1 MLASVIL
8 LNTGIDK
15 EYRRNKRKKERLQEQ
30 REQIIGRKAGRI
42 ERYIVSEKKL
52 VRATNTDLKTYLALL
67 CASLAGG
74 WFFGKLVFIDS
85 AISLCVAG
93 VCIVLPHAFL
103 IFKGNKEHRA
113 LAENLE
119 AAMRIITHEYIS
131 TMDIQKAV
139 ENAVDIIEIDKP
151 FREFLVDCQLVSANM
166 ERNLRRLES
175 KEQNIFFSRWIDQ
188 LILTQTDRSQI
199 VNLMPI
205 LDDMND
211 AKTAQRE
218 NDTKIAS
225 AWRDYFTMLFIIL
238 LSPLLIRVIQYE
250 WYNYLITTFF
260 GRVLVISMLGS
271 LVWATGRAMK
281 INKPITG

>member
-8 LNTGIDK
+8 LNTGIGK

-103 IFKGNKEHRA
+103 IFKGNKERRA

-175 KEQNIFFSRWIDQ
+175 KERNIFFSRWIDQ

-218 NDTKIAS
+218 NDTKIAG

>member
-93 VCIVLPHAFL
+93 VLPHAFL
-103 IFKGNKEHRA
+103 IFKGNKERRA

-188 LILTQTDRSQI
+188 LILTQTDRSQS

-260 GRVLVISMLGS
+260 GRILVISMLGS

>member
-103 IFKGNKEHRA
+103 IFKGNKERRA
-113 LAENLE
+113 LAENLG

-260 GRVLVISMLGS
+260 GRILVISMLGS

>member
-103 IFKGNKEHRA
+103 IFKGNKERRA

-218 NDTKIAS
+218 NDTKIAC

-260 GRVLVISMLGS
+260 GRILVISMLGS